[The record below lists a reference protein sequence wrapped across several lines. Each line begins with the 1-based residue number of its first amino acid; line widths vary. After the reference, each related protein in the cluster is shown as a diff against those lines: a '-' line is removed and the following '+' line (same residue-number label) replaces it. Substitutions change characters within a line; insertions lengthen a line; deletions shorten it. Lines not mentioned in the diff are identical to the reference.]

1 MLAPSS
7 DELIET
13 PDRPERL
20 DRLSRP
26 LLLTVGNFNDPVLDG
41 IVPPVLW
48 LERNYVLVAVTHV
61 PRRHWNRW
69 TVIACGG
76 AAPGSWC

>member
-13 PDRPERL
+13 PDRPERPE
-20 DRLSRP
+20 RLSRP
-26 LLLTVGNFNDPVLDG
+26 LLLTVGNFNDPMLDG

-48 LERNYVLVAVTHV
+48 LERNCVLLSRRDPCATATLEPMDRHRVA
-61 PRRHWNRW
+61 
-69 TVIACGG
+69 G
-76 AAPGSWC
+76 AEA